1 MESGLGPLLRRCSAG
16 DPRAKASPLWPI
28 LAGAD
33 LTARMIA
40 AEQIDAIDEIVQ
52 ACGMQVRQVEP
63 PTLLKGISVSG
74 QVYPG
79 AHLRPMRDI
88 DLLID
93 EDAIPAVE
101 SVLLELGYQRR
112 PTEPPEFY
120 RAHHHTAP
128 FFHPWRKLWL
138 EVHRALFS
146 VRSPVGSDRV
156 FSVDNVKAARVR
168 AELRGR
174 LVNRLSDELQ
184 IIYVASHWAY
194 GSGFVRVGGMVAML
208 DMIYLLRNA
217 RSVRWEQILD
227 WLDGSVACT
236 PVYLLLTYLD
246 RYGLVDLP
254 AGVLGGLSRR
264 QRSFGRASLK
274 MLHAMIDRYVTDGC
288 EFGALV
294 SERSFYVLWRTLTLP
309 QRPSRKLPLVLWNLL
324 PSRGR
329 LARLAMPRSSSL
341 HS

>member
-1 MESGLGPLLRRCSAG
+1 
-16 DPRAKASPLWPI
+16 
-28 LAGAD
+28 
-33 LTARMIA
+33 MIA

-52 ACGMQVRQVEP
+52 ACGRQVEP
-63 PTLLKGISVSG
+63 PTLLKGISVSA
-74 QVYPG
+74 QVYPEI
-79 AHLRPMRDI
+79 HLRPMRDI
-88 DLLID
+88 DFLVD

-120 RAHHHTAP
+120 RAHHHTTP
-128 FFHPWRKLWL
+128 FFHPQKKVWV

-156 FSVDNVKAARVR
+156 FSGDNVKAARLR
-168 AELRGR
+168 TELRGR
-174 LVNRLSDELQ
+174 PVNRLSDELQ
-184 IIYVASHWAY
+184 LVYLASHWAY

-217 RSVRWEQILD
+217 RSVRWDQILD
-227 WLDGSVACT
+227 WLDGAAAAT
-236 PVYLLLTYLD
+236 PVYLLLAYLD
-246 RYGLVDLP
+246 QYGLVDLP
-254 AGVLGGLSRR
+254 PGVLGELSRR

-274 MLHAMIDRYVTDGC
+274 MLHATIDRYVTDGC

-294 SERSFYVLWRTLTLP
+294 SERSFYILWRTLLLP

-324 PSRGR
+324 PSRDGLVR
-329 LARLAMPRSSSL
+329 LVMPRSSSL
-341 HS
+341 HC